1 MSSKESRKKKKES
14 ETGVVAESYPV
25 LKLPEI
31 NPLTDHQRDA
41 FHAFD
46 RNSNLVMAGAAGAGK
61 TFIALYLALKLWE
74 ATGGKKRIVILR
86 SVVPTRDMGFLP
98 GTQEE
103 KEAAYLSPYI
113 GVVNEIFQSSAAFSY
128 LVKGGHIKFMT
139 TSFIRGITL
148 NDCTIVVDEFQN
160 CNFHELDSIMTR
172 VGKNSRI
179 IFSGDTN
186 QSDFTS
192 DRERTSVF
200 NFLDIIERLKYFHRV
215 DFTWEDCVRSSLVR
229 DYLMTKDMISH
240 EQKA

>member
-1 MSSKESRKKKKES
+1 MSKVSRKKKKEEAAVTTADS
-14 ETGVVAESYPV
+14 FQMPTI
-25 LKLPEI
+25 PEI
-31 NPLTDHQRDA
+31 VPLTDHQKEVFDA
-41 FHAFD
+41 FE
-46 RNSNLVMAGAAGAGK
+46 RNSNLVLAGAAGSGK
-61 TFIALYLALKLWE
+61 TFVALALALKLWA
-74 ATGGKKRIVILR
+74 ATNGKKKIVILR

-103 KEAAYLSPYI
+103 KEAAYLSPYV
-113 GVVNEIFQSSAAFSY
+113 GVVNEIFQSGGSFQA

-148 NDCTIVVDEFQN
+148 NDSIIIVDEFQN

-192 DRERTSVF
+192 EKERASVF
-200 NFLDIIERLKYFHRV
+200 KFLDILDRLKYFKRV
-215 DFTWEDCVRSSLVR
+215 DFTWEDCVRSSIVR
-229 DYLMTKDMISH
+229 DYLMTKDMLA
-240 EQKA
+240 K